1 LVDDSPIVKSAWRK
15 FAAMGKDVVMK
26 SIGWLLVILGAGSF
40 VLNLIGYEFELL
52 MWIDNWGVEV
62 GWAIRGA
69 MVVVGGGLLF
79 LGMKSEAAEA
89 PAEPAEPYHSEPQET
104 ELQGFE
110 PEASTE
116 KE

>member
-1 LVDDSPIVKSAWRK
+1 
-15 FAAMGKDVVMK
+15 MK
-26 SIGWLLVILGAGSF
+26 IIGWLLVILGPGSF
-40 VLNLIGYEFELL
+40 VLNLIGYDFKLL

-69 MVVVGGGLLF
+69 MVVAGGGLLF

-89 PAEPAEPYHSEPQET
+89 AVEPAEPYLSESQET
-104 ELQGFE
+104 ESQGFE
-110 PEASTE
+110 PETSTD